1 MSEIERRVTPD
12 SLAGIQRNSRL
23 LLDGLKAKG
32 GSGLRNL
39 LTQMYPDQAHFLYEL
54 LQNAEDAGA
63 TNVEFIL
70 RRDRMVFAHDGTRLF
85 DLGDIDS
92 ITDVADSSKRD
103 DPTRI
108 GKFGV
113 GFKAVYDFTSTPEIH
128 SGDYHFRIV
137 DLFYPDDDIPPLPS
151 ADDVGMGTVFVL
163 PFDRPEKPSDEA
175 FTQIGSGL
183 EELDAS
189 SLLFLRNISRV
200 TLSAS
205 GAPTRVIE
213 RIAQSNNRET
223 IRTTRSGEIE
233 ATDWLK
239 VERTASVQIDDGEY
253 VDATVAAAFRI
264 ANNTPGPS
272 APSSNPKKVASPA
285 DRLIEPVDSG
295 SVCIFFPA
303 VKEHSGLKFHI
314 HAPFE
319 STVARDTIR
328 DTPANKQL
336 IAVIGELVADTV
348 TDMALA
354 GLTNDGLLSALP
366 LADELGPAFVPIRDA
381 VLKAFR
387 TKPITPCLSGGY
399 APAGGLALA
408 RPSVT
413 QVLDEADL
421 AFLQAVGEVSP
432 DDPDLIAAPLLAKLP
447 PRDRARS
454 FVRQLFSS
462 EIDDDDVLSLVGG
475 LGEEYDD
482 SEAEEAAV
490 VTKNIHSWISGFSD
504 DKLRRLYTL
513 LGRCDWLSSWTE
525 ELSRIPI
532 IRVAGDGAPAHV
544 VPPDAILP
552 DSLET
557 SSDLQVSPSIWHL
570 GASED
575 ELGPAI
581 WTFLTDVGVRVWN
594 AETQLKEE
602 LATFVAGTVTS
613 DLDGED
619 GDVEIE
625 RLRRYIRELEGSPSQ
640 AIHFK
645 RTPFLL
651 GRHPEGHLIRC
662 KPSRLYIDEPTSK
675 PTGWNSVVHRFTIA
689 GEKFCA
695 VWEGYAGLDGLPDFL
710 QECGALVSPRVLAA
724 DPRRNL
730 EFGAPDHSKETRYKQ
745 SVDWKLE
752 LGESVLRHGDV
763 ALRRQVWEIVLTAQ
777 LGKTLATYRPNG
789 SAPVRRMT
797 SDLVQM
803 LRDTAWLPDADE
815 NLCKPEEL
823 DEETIHPDFPVQDAP
838 MLNAIG
844 FGSKTAARHL
854 ERKGLDQAAQ
864 TLGFKDASQAERLSM
879 LAESLGPD
887 GVDQLMRERESRS
900 VLPEEAA
907 YGERRATRTA
917 DSYEAAPT
925 RSYDTRQR
933 SVRVD
938 AAVNREGRRTYLRAA
953 YESHGSVICQACHE
967 PMPFQAPDGRDYFE
981 GVQCMEHSHDVSS
994 NALALCPVCSA
1005 KFRSWGVAKNA
1016 DWQEELATFP
1026 LTEGQLSAQVA
1037 VRLAGEDTLMHF
1049 TGKHLMD
1056 LQILMNSLP
1065 TYSNLK

>member
-1 MSEIERRVTPD
+1 VSEVERRVTPD

-63 TNVEFIL
+63 RNVEFVL

-85 DLGDIDS
+85 DLADIDS
-92 ITDVADSSKRD
+92 ITDVADSTKRD

-128 SGDYHFRIV
+128 SGDYHFKIV
-137 DLFYPDDDIPPLPS
+137 DLFYPDDDIPPLQS
-151 ADDVGMGTVFVL
+151 AGDVGMGTVFVL
-163 PFDRPEKPSDEA
+163 PFDRPEKSANEA
-175 FTQIGSGL
+175 FNQIGSGL

-200 TLSAS
+200 TLSMF
-205 GAPTRVIE
+205 GAHTRVIE
-213 RIAQSNNRET
+213 RIGQSDNRQT
-223 IRTTRSGEIE
+223 IRTTRSGEVE
-233 ATDWLK
+233 ATDWLR
-239 VERTASVQIDDGEY
+239 VERTASVLIDDGEY

-264 ANNTPGPS
+264 ADNTPGPP
-272 APSSNPKKVASPA
+272 AASSNPKKVASPV
-285 DRLIEPVDSG
+285 DRLIEPVESG

-354 GLTNDGLLSALP
+354 GRMNDGLLSALP

-381 VLKAFR
+381 VLEAFR

-408 RPSVT
+408 KPSVA

-432 DDPDLIAAPLLAKLP
+432 EDPELVSAPLLAKLP

-454 FVRQLFSS
+454 FIRQLFSS
-462 EIDDDDVLSLVGG
+462 EIDDDDVLSLIGG
-475 LGEEYDD
+475 LGEECED
-482 SEAEEAAV
+482 SEDEEAAV
-490 VTKNIHSWISGFSD
+490 VTKNTHSWISGFSD

-513 LGRCDWLSSWTE
+513 LGRSDWLSSWTE

-552 DSLET
+552 DTLET
-557 SSDLQVSPSIWHL
+557 GSDLQVSPSIWHL

-581 WTFLTDVGVRVWN
+581 WKFLKDVGVRVWN

-602 LATFVAGTVTS
+602 LAAFVAGTVTS

-625 RLRRYIRELEGSPSQ
+625 RLRRYIGELEGSPSQ

-675 PTGWNSVVHRFTIA
+675 PTGWNSVVDRFTIA

-695 VWEGYAGLDGLPDFL
+695 VWEGYAGLDGLPEFL
-710 QECGALVSPRVLAA
+710 QECGALVRPRVLAA

-752 LGESVLRHGDV
+752 LGESILRHGDV

-797 SDLVQM
+797 SNLVQM
-803 LRDTAWLPDADE
+803 LRDTVWLPDADQ

-823 DEETIHPDFPVQDAP
+823 DVETIHPDFPVQDAP

-887 GVDQLMRERESRS
+887 GVEQLMRERESRS

-907 YGERRATRTA
+907 YGERRAARTA
-917 DSYEAAPT
+917 DSYVAAPT
-925 RSYDTRQR
+925 RTFDMRQR

-938 AAVNREGRRTYLRAA
+938 ATANREGRRTYLRTA
-953 YESHGSVICQACHE
+953 YESQGSVVCQACHE

-981 GVQCMEHSHDVSS
+981 GVQCVEHGHDVSS
-994 NALALCPVCSA
+994 NALALCPVCAA
-1005 KFRSWGVAKNA
+1005 KFRSWRVAGDA
-1016 DWQEELATFP
+1016 SWQEEIATFP
-1026 LTEGQLSAQVA
+1026 LTEGQLSAQVP
-1037 VRLAGEDTLMHF
+1037 VNLAGSTTLVHF
-1049 TGKHLMD
+1049 TGKHLKD
-1056 LQILMNSLP
+1056 LQVLIDSEP
-1065 TYSNLK
+1065 PAVGA